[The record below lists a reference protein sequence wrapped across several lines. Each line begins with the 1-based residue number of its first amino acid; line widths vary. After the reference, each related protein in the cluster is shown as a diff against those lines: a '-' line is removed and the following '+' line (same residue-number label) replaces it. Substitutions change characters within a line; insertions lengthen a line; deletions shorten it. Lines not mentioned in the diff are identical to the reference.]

1 MKAIRSKAVS
11 ILCLMAMIITT
22 VISGIPSV
30 NAAASGAS
38 SGTSASAFSDTINF
52 GQSGSLTLNLK
63 PTSPTTVRTE
73 TNITTGIEIDAT
85 ALTKPVEGLYLEI
98 EVPTKQTSKNQNDT
112 NNIADGTYLDNFAT
126 PAAKTQPIIKSEE
139 TIVTNDGKT
148 IKRIYL
154 NKIDNTVRLQLPY
167 VMSFADKTTP
177 SDFQLKPV
185 VRMYSADGTKLST
198 LEDKTYGV
206 TYPKPWLMKIVAG
219 EETDDQ
225 LVYGGTSSRTNP
237 SSISEDGASDINY
250 NFKLYQD
257 YRAYR
262 SIIITDK
269 LPTYVD
275 SAGNT
280 RTAKF
285 DPQRTLTGL

>member
-1 MKAIRSKAVS
+1 MKAIRNKALS

-38 SGTSASAFSDTINF
+38 SGTSASVFSDTINF

-112 NNIADGTYLDNFAT
+112 NNIAEGTYLDNFAT

-154 NKIDNTVRLQLPY
+154 NKIDNTVRLQLP
-167 VMSFADKTTP
+167 
-177 SDFQLKPV
+177 
-185 VRMYSADGTKLST
+185 
-198 LEDKTYGV
+198 
-206 TYPKPWLMKIVAG
+206 
-219 EETDDQ
+219 
-225 LVYGGTSSRTNP
+225 
-237 SSISEDGASDINY
+237 
-250 NFKLYQD
+250 
-257 YRAYR
+257 
-262 SIIITDK
+262 
-269 LPTYVD
+269 
-275 SAGNT
+275 
-280 RTAKF
+280 
-285 DPQRTLTGL
+285 